1 MGVEGRLAPAAGFDA
16 GVPAATFA
24 ASNAATAAARA
35 LEQAVGDASAGAL
48 AHAIE
53 NVCGVHEQMAA
64 SAAALIALTDRAR
77 KVQAAMAPADLSGDL
92 DNKSI
97 VTMQG
102 NLADK
107 EAAER
112 CELNRRKDKQDQE
125 ISSNFVQKRLKLD
138 EIGEQLTALETAKKL
153 AAQEDRF
160 DDAKALKAEYVGK
173 SQELADV
180 KKDLDAQE
188 AAERA
193 SAEQKMLTEAE
204 QLSLKYKTKT
214 TELDEYR
221 KFTEDALDPLKACL
235 DEMGQEFNRL
245 GEGLQQ
251 VRAVQES
258 IFARSKELM
267 DAVSAL
273 TGELDKASMLTDSGL
288 SWCKTRELA
297 GLRATCSSAS
307 QEIRHKAFQSIFAHT
322 MGEAGRLWQQAS
334 QAHQTALNEQ
344 TAMQSVLGN
353 TSSKPAEMQRNVRG
367 LAPQRQ
373 AAQLQQI
380 ADSLPRAQMVE
391 LAQQSRKYISDLAE
405 AVGPSIDMLQKA
417 PVMPQGV
424 TLDASTGE
432 IVATPASPVS
442 NCAFTVRAV
451 NGSGECCATVV
462 LAAQGQ
468 IAPSGL
474 DYTSAIPA
482 ASEFS
487 QPPHSTGLLLVGE
500 AVLMTPSCQQAGL
513 PAGTFSVQ
521 PALPAGLTLDGQTGK
536 VSGTPSAA
544 TARTNYVVTLQNP
557 SGKTDFAFTLEVQRH
572 LKPFAEYSFE
582 PRLFVGVGI
591 KPVAPRMVGQDNVLL
606 FSVSPPLPEGLV
618 LDQSTGVISGTPAH
632 AMASATDFTVTA
644 RNTKGQHSTK
654 FSFQVHGVP
663 SCPTYDESSGLPGP
677 KAYAIPA
684 HATGC
689 LRVGDTVSI
698 KPRTD
703 LMAVTFR
710 VQPAL
715 PAGLSLNA
723 NTGEIY
729 GTPAIASARCDYTVT
744 VQNPAGKAECV
755 LSLEVADRKQIPPT
769 DWNVALCQAWL
780 KEELEMEE
788 DNLAH
793 FAGMDGA
800 QMVALRSKEDVAAQ
814 FPASKFPQKVLAS
827 QVRSLVE
834 EWDKG
839 DTKGQ
844 DAVDAVMETLIAKV
858 KVAAAVLGYNVRD
871 LAGQLSILDK
881 FTADKLIM
889 GIPPDA
895 GRGILPFLNYGSGE
909 QALYSQ
915 VARERERDRHTH
927 THTHTPV
934 DEHRHGTDVHH
945 HGPRMRIP

>member
-1 MGVEGRLAPAAGFDA
+1 MCAQQQAAAAPRAEVGL
-16 GVPAATFA
+16 
-24 ASNAATAAARA
+24 AATAS
-35 LEQAVGDASAGAL
+35 DA
-48 AHAIE
+48 
-53 NVCGVHEQMAA
+53 
-64 SAAALIALTDRAR
+64 
-77 KVQAAMAPADLSGDL
+77 
-92 DNKSI
+92 
-97 VTMQG
+97 
-102 NLADK
+102 
-107 EAAER
+107 
-112 CELNRRKDKQDQE
+112 
-125 ISSNFVQKRLKLD
+125 
-138 EIGEQLTALETAKKL
+138 
-153 AAQEDRF
+153 
-160 DDAKALKAEYVGK
+160 
-173 SQELADV
+173 ELA
-180 KKDLDAQE
+180 
-188 AAERA
+188 
-193 SAEQKMLTEAE
+193 
-204 QLSLKYKTKT
+204 
-214 TELDEYR
+214 
-221 KFTEDALDPLKACL
+221 
-235 DEMGQEFNRL
+235 
-245 GEGLQQ
+245 
-251 VRAVQES
+251 
-258 IFARSKELM
+258 
-267 DAVSAL
+267 
-273 TGELDKASMLTDSGL
+273 
-288 SWCKTRELA
+288 
-297 GLRATCSSAS
+297 
-307 QEIRHKAFQSIFAHT
+307 
-322 MGEAGRLWQQAS
+322 
-334 QAHQTALNEQ
+334 
-344 TAMQSVLGN
+344 
-353 TSSKPAEMQRNVRG
+353 
-367 LAPQRQ
+367 QRQ
-373 AAQLQQI
+373 A
-380 ADSLPRAQMVE
+380 E
-391 LAQQSRKYISDLAE
+391 RKRQE
-405 AVGPSIDMLQKA
+405 EERKRK
-417 PVMPQGV
+417 
-424 TLDASTGE
+424 E
-432 IVATPASPVS
+432 
-442 NCAFTVRAV
+442 
-451 NGSGECCATVV
+451 
-462 LAAQGQ
+462 
-468 IAPSGL
+468 
-474 DYTSAIPA
+474 
-482 ASEFS
+482 
-487 QPPHSTGLLLVGE
+487 
-500 AVLMTPSCQQAGL
+500 
-513 PAGTFSVQ
+513 
-521 PALPAGLTLDGQTGK
+521 
-536 VSGTPSAA
+536 
-544 TARTNYVVTLQNP
+544 
-557 SGKTDFAFTLEVQRH
+557 
-572 LKPFAEYSFE
+572 EYSFE

-729 GTPAIASARCDYTVT
+729 GTPASASARCDYTVT

-858 KVAAAVLGYNVRD
+858 KVAAAVLGYDVRD
-871 LAGQLSILDK
+871 LADQLSMLDK

-927 THTHTPV
+927 THTHR
-934 DEHRHGTDVHH
+934 HRRERERRESARAERERD
-945 HGPRMRIP
+945 RDR